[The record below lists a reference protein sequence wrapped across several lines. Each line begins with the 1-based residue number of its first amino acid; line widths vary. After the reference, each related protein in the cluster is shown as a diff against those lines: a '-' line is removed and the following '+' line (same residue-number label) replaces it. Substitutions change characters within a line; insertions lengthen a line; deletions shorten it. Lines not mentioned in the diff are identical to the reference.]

1 MTNNHDQNGGG
12 SFLIP
17 YLVMLALVGL
27 PAFFM
32 ELTAGQYARCAGH
45 EYSTTVNHYFRVGA
59 NKVWGRMVPALK
71 V

>member
-1 MTNNHDQNGGG
+1 MTLCERKNIEMLDHDQNGGG

-32 ELTAGQYARCAGH
+32 ELTAGQYARCA
-45 EYSTTVNHYFRVGA
+45 
-59 NKVWGRMVPALK
+59 
-71 V
+71 